1 MHPKILYARHSTLLS
16 NPHYTLHHNQFHLT
30 GHKFRG
36 NWLTLDVRATFYR
49 ANRPNP
55 MLHAMA
61 ERGIPSI
68 SGGQDTSTEERGMDG
83 ENKQERRPVMTGVR

>member
-1 MHPKILYARHSTLLS
+1 
-16 NPHYTLHHNQFHLT
+16 
-30 GHKFRG
+30 
-36 NWLTLDVRATFYR
+36 
-49 ANRPNP
+49 

-83 ENKQERRPVMTGVR
+83 ENKQERRPVMTGVRWTGNLRKNEHGSMLQKPQNLTKA